1 MVYFNFP
8 LAHIKDVEN
17 IRISKTSFKTGEKRK
32 ITLPNGQELV
42 IFYLGADRFFVFDNR
57 CPHLGCDLSKYGV
70 IIKEELV
77 CQCHFSHFSIY
88 TGEPK
93 KGAAKKPIKLY
104 KVQVTEDEVI
114 ISLI

>member
-42 IFYLGADRFFVFDNR
+42 IF
-57 CPHLGCDLSKYGV
+57 
-70 IIKEELV
+70 I
-77 CQCHFSHFSIY
+77 
-88 TGEPK
+88 
-93 KGAAKKPIKLY
+93 
-104 KVQVTEDEVI
+104 
-114 ISLI
+114 

>member
-1 MVYFNFP
+1 MR
-8 LAHIKDVEN
+8 E
-17 IRISKTSFKTGEKRK
+17 IRISRNGFRTGEKRK
-32 ITLPNGQELV
+32 ISLPDGKELV
-42 IFYLGADRFFVFDNR
+42 IFYLGADRFFAFDNR
-57 CPHLGCDLSKYGV
+57 CPHLGCDISKYGV

-93 KGAAKKPIKLY
+93 KGASRKPIRVY
-104 KVQVTEDEVI
+104 KTQVTPDEVI

>member
-1 MVYFNFP
+1 MEY
-8 LAHIKDVEN
+8 
-17 IRISKTSFKTGEKRK
+17 IRISRTDFKTGEKRK
-32 ITLPNGQELV
+32 IILPNGRELV
-42 IFYLGADRFFVFDNR
+42 VFYLGVDRFFVFDNK

-88 TGEPK
+88 SGEPK
-93 KGAAKKPIKLY
+93 KGASKKPIKVY
-104 KVQVTEDEVI
+104 KVQVTKDEVV